1 MEGVREDFKVTF
13 LTVNCDKGAEFRQ
26 AGKHTGKKVHGLKS
40 AWGEIVRE
48 TLYQKKKK
56 KHYKGLVEGVQ
67 VVGSEF
73 KSHCKK
79 KKDKRPTDYPSFL
92 RLDSLTFSTC
102 ELQGV
107 TPGHLRKLSVKLPF

>member
-56 KHYKGLVEGVQ
+56 KTLQRAGGGGS

-79 KKDKRPTDYPSFL
+79 KKIKGQQTIHHS
-92 RLDSLTFSTC
+92 
-102 ELQGV
+102 
-107 TPGHLRKLSVKLPF
+107 